1 MTVTQPNLTRRA
13 VDPRALYLTSFTVVG
28 LSLGMLGPAL
38 TQLRD
43 RSGTDI
49 GGVGVLFAGQACG
62 YIVGSFGSG
71 RILDRVDGHRLYAAA
86 LVVLGAGMFAVPL
99 FSSIYVL
106 TAVFAVIGAGAASVD
121 IGANTMLMWSRGAE
135 VGRSMNLLHLCFG
148 LGALSAPLFV
158 HVSLDGT
165 LRIAALICVVL
176 AIWALT
182 IEAPRVA
189 AAPRDEHATATRSIL
204 GLAGLFFVVYVGMEI
219 GFAGWV
225 FTYGEEIDFTDTA
238 ATWLTTLF
246 WVSFTLGRIMST
258 VLVNSVR
265 PKWLLFVTTSASIAA
280 ALVLVVG
287 DSRSGAVWFGTTMM
301 GFALAPQFPMM
312 LTYLERR
319 IAITGSATSWFLGGA
334 GVGILVPPWL
344 IGLWLDRSG
353 PSAFPLA
360 MVLLGTITLAV
371 FAMSNRALGG

>member
-1 MTVTQPNLTRRA
+1 
-13 VDPRALYLTSFTVVG
+13 
-28 LSLGMLGPAL
+28 ML
-38 TQLRD
+38 
-43 RSGTDI
+43 
-49 GGVGVLFAGQACG
+49 
-62 YIVGSFGSG
+62 
-71 RILDRVDGHRLYAAA
+71 LDRVDGHRLYAAA
-86 LVVLGAGMFAVPL
+86 LVVLGAGMFAVPV
-99 FSSIYVL
+99 FNSIYVL

-148 LGALSAPLFV
+148 LGALTAPLFV

-165 LRIAALICVVL
+165 LRIAGLLCVVL

-258 VLVNSVR
+258 VVVNSVR

-280 ALVLVVG
+280 ASVLVVG

-344 IGLWLDRSG
+344 IGLWMDQSG
-353 PSAFPLA
+353 ASVFPWA
-360 MVLLGTITLAV
+360 MVLLGTITLGV